1 MLAML
6 KMLKN
11 SDRNWRGANNAS
23 FFLIPINVAGGTGPN
38 QGRFATLGRNT
49 FRVPAYYEFDI
60 SLMKDT
66 PVGKRKSESE
76 LVDVPCVSNGFC
88 GAA

>member
-23 FFLIPINVAGGTGPN
+23 FFLIPINVAGEPVLIKD
-38 QGRFATLGRNT
+38 ASTL
-49 FRVPAYYEFDI
+49 
-60 SLMKDT
+60 L
-66 PVGKRKSESE
+66 
-76 LVDVPCVSNGFC
+76 
-88 GAA
+88 AAIPSGGLHTANSTSHS